1 MVAISHELILIFLRD
16 LLSVSFITVVLAVKQ
31 EVINSLRL
39 VAGVAIL
46 GVTWVE
52 AMEMCPKATV
62 PNSQPGYSG
71 FCCSVFV

>member
-39 VAGVAIL
+39 VADAAIL
-46 GVTWVE
+46 GV
-52 AMEMCPKATV
+52 A
-62 PNSQPGYSG
+62 
-71 FCCSVFV
+71 

>member
-1 MVAISHELILIFLRD
+1 M
-16 LLSVSFITVVLAVKQ
+16 VLAVKQ

-46 GVTWVE
+46 GVTWIE

-71 FCCSVFV
+71 FCCSVFVKGPVPMLHGPLDGSYM